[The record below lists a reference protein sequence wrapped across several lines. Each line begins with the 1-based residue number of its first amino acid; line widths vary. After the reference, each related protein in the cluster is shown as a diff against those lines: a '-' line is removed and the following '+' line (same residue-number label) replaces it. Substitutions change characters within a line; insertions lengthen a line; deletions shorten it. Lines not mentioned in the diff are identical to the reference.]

1 MKTTITSIISFI
13 LIFNIN
19 HGIIAS
25 VNVTNKEQLQLVGH
39 YINSLLRY
47 INRLS
52 HILILLYIYI
62 YLYYLYYLYYVVTFY
77 KYYYVRNFVYIF
89 LGKNVIIL

>member
-62 YLYYLYYLYYVVTFY
+62 YILILLILLILCRY
-77 KYYYVRNFVYIF
+77 F
-89 LGKNVIIL
+89 L